1 MISQE
6 ITLNAWRQNQV
17 SLVAVQGESNS
28 RTIAATL
35 LDNGSPIDLTGCT
48 ARLYIEKP
56 DKSAVFCDGTVIDS
70 INGVASF
77 VLPYQATAQYGDSEC
92 AIIITGPA
100 KDLRVV
106 GLTLQVS
113 ACNLE
118 GAAESTDE
126 FSSLT
131 NALKEV
137 DSLAEN
143 LEGLSADA
151 AAQAGYART
160 QGDYAKNQGDSAKTQ
175 AVAAQTAASSASSAA
190 NSART
195 AASSANTSATS
206 ANSAAERA
214 NAEADRC
221 EALDISALDNKIN
234 LHAANKSNPHAVTAA
249 QVGARP
255 SSWTPTYSQIGA
267 APTIHTSTSTTY
279 GAGTY
284 SSYGHM
290 RFAGNGGSS
299 HYAIPI
305 NTTTTTLST
314 LDTTTY
320 LYTGVYDIAISS
332 STSGAAGIEGLSSTA
347 VRATL
352 TALPPNN
359 ITGLAASA
367 TGVEQILSIPKLQKT
382 YPRYCRVTG
391 TEYGTWTSL
400 IDSNDAKSYLYL
412 HIAEEIPENS
422 NLNDYTI
429 PGTYRSTSAGRS
441 QTLVN
446 PPITNGGFK
455 LVVTKN
461 QNDNYLSQ
469 FVLRGIDFFI
479 RSYNVDTWSDWKKIP
494 AAADSAELRKQLDTG
509 KTLWSGNWSSGSITV
524 PDLNKYNLFK
534 INMNGIASSIWAYR
548 TAAYFRGL
556 SGMGGQGVAYTYQ
569 LGASVSGNTLA
580 LEACHGFKHNPS
592 SNHGAATSYSISE
605 IIGII

>member
-160 QGDYAKNQGDSAKTQ
+160 QGDYAKNQGDFAKTQ

-195 AASSANTSATS
+195 AASSANTAATS

-221 EALDISALDNKIN
+221 EALDISALDIN
-234 LHAANKSNPHAVTAA
+234 IKQHAASQSNPHAVTAA

-267 APTIHTSTSTTY
+267 APTTHTSTSTTY

-305 NTTTTTLST
+305 NSTTTTLST

-367 TGVEQILSIPKLQKT
+367 SGVEQILSIPKLQKT
-382 YPRYCRVTG
+382 NHRYCRVTG
-391 TEYGTWTSL
+391 TEYGTWKQILDINILPATSGFRSINATYDYLFNTPFWKAGISTFDFIAAMPVHSRITAIGNPDGNFSDAPCDYCHYEL
-400 IDSNDAKSYLYL
+400 IKGSANYKSAWAHMVSSVPSNSLFHYCV
-412 HIAEEIPENS
+412 NS
-422 NLNDYTI
+422 
-429 PGTYRSTSAGRS
+429 
-441 QTLVN
+441 
-446 PPITNGGFK
+446 
-455 LVVTKN
+455 
-461 QNDNYLSQ
+461 
-469 FVLRGIDFFI
+469 
-479 RSYNVDTWSDWKKIP
+479 
-494 AAADSAELRKQLDTG
+494 E
-509 KTLWSGNWSSGSITV
+509 SSGGWG
-524 PDLNKYNLFK
+524 K
-534 INMNGIASSIWAYR
+534 IAV
-548 TAAYFRGL
+548 TAL
-556 SGMGGQGVAYTYQ
+556 
-569 LGASVSGNTLA
+569 
-580 LEACHGFKHNPS
+580 
-592 SNHGAATSYSISE
+592 
-605 IIGII
+605 